1 MTQKGVCFRKLAG
14 VGGWVGGGEMV
25 TQGLGVCRKSFLD
38 ACRGRTAVGK
48 SQNGVQLGE
57 GGEDLVI
64 GSGGGG

>member
-1 MTQKGVCFRKLAG
+1 
-14 VGGWVGGGEMV
+14 MV